1 MKKKL
6 VGFLVCMLLISST
19 TALSIGLKYK
29 QEQQPEK
36 KPSSTTTPIFPS
48 DVTFI
53 KTFGGANYDYGTSV
67 QQTSDGGCILTGKTW
82 SSGASENDF
91 LLIKT
96 DKLGRSKDRAIDNP
110 NVYAKNKFIR
120 FDNCNVI
127 SPAEFDLVDELLI
140 SWPSFIVDYL
150 YYPDI
155 NPYYVDLVS
164 SAEDVLNVTINVNN
178 IIHKLYV
185 KTILLKNNVSLQNV
199 TFSNIPTNSN
209 WIRDYGPFFV
219 YKDSE
224 LNIVDFRFTGYTF
237 MLDFMDDL
245 YPFFFG
251 LKNRIR
257 PYIFTNSLMKIQG
270 GNYMSDG
277 NKTGFVADRLFA
289 IDNPRKTEE
298 QVIERLKCILGLD
311 ELIVLKSQILKV
323 SAGGDGNGH
332 LDMFAK
338 IVSEDTILVGQY
350 NDTNDTNYQILEDN
364 ADYLDSLGYNVVRI
378 PMLRNPE
385 NDRIWTYTNSLIINT
400 IDKKVVLVPT
410 YNTPTDQQALQIYG
424 QLMPDYEIRS
434 VNSRIIINSFGAIHC
449 STMTVP
455 I

>member
-1 MKKKL
+1 MKTKL
-6 VGFLVCMLLISST
+6 VVILVITLFILNTS
-19 TALSIGLKYK
+19 ALSIELNLNE
-29 QEQQPEK
+29 EQK
-36 KPSSTTTPIFPS
+36 
-48 DVTFI
+48 I
-53 KTFGGANYDYGTSV
+53 KN
-67 QQTSDGGCILTGKTW
+67 
-82 SSGASENDF
+82 
-91 LLIKT
+91 
-96 DKLGRSKDRAIDNP
+96 R
-110 NVYAKNKFIR
+110 FIR

-140 SWPSFIVDYL
+140 SWPSFIVDL
-150 YYPDI
+150 VYYTDI
-155 NPYYVDLVS
+155 NPYYVDLIS
-164 SAEDVLNVTINVNN
+164 STEDVLNVTINVNN

-185 KTILLKNNVSLQNV
+185 KTILLKNNVSLENV
-199 TFSNIPTNSN
+199 TFSDIPTNSN

-237 MLDFMDDL
+237 MPDFMDDL

-251 LKNRIR
+251 IKNRIR
-257 PYIFTNSLMKIQG
+257 PYIFTNFLMKIQG

-277 NKTGFVADRLFA
+277 NKTGFVADKIFK
-289 IDNPRKTEE
+289 IDNPGLTEE
-298 QVIERLKCILGLD
+298 QIIERLKCFLGLD
-311 ELIVLKSQILKV
+311 KLIVLKSQIIDL

-338 IVSEDTILVGQY
+338 ILSEDTILVGQY
-350 NDTNDTNYQILEDN
+350 VDTNDTNYQILEYN

-385 NDRIWTYTNSLIINT
+385 NNRIWTYTNSLIINT

-410 YNTPTDQQALQIYG
+410 YSTSTDQQALEIYE
-424 QLMPDYEIRS
+424 QLMPDFEIRS
-434 VNSRIIINSFGAIHC
+434 VNSRIIIDWCGAIHC

-455 I
+455 V